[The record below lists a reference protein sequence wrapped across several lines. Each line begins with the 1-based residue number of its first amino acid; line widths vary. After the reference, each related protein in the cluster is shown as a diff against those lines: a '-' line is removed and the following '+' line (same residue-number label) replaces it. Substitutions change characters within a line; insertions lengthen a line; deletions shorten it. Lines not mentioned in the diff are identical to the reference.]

1 MPTDLERTFPRPI
14 DREVITH
21 PGYQLA
27 DWRMGQLI
35 TCTTVELAFSLDG
48 YQQLADDAALGR
60 QVARWRA
67 RNPDLGALL
76 DAEAVLDAL
85 AGGRP

>member
-1 MPTDLERTFPRPI
+1 MPSDLERTFPRRA
-14 DREVITH
+14 DRELITH

-35 TCTTVELAFSLDG
+35 TCTTVELSFSLDG

-60 QVARWRA
+60 QLARWRA
-67 RNPDLGALL
+67 RNPELSALL
-76 DAEAVLDAL
+76 EAEAALDGL